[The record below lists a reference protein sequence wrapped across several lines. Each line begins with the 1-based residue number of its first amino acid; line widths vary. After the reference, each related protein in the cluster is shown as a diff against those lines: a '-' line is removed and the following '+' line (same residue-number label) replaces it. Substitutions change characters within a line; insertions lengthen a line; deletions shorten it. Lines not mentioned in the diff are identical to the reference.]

1 MPPDSPLQ
9 PLLDTE
15 ILRSFVAIAE
25 TESFTQAAAEVFRT
39 PSALSMQIK
48 RLEQQVGQR
57 LFLREARRVSLTAE
71 GEAMLGYARR
81 LLKLNQEAIS
91 HFTAPE
97 LEGTVRLGT
106 PDDIGTRILPQVLTQ
121 FSRSHPAVQVNVIVG
136 RSADMLKQL
145 DAGKLDL
152 IMVTTG
158 KQARPARGE
167 VVHSEPLVWAGA
179 QSGIAVSQTPL
190 PLALASQGCPWR
202 KMALEALDR
211 SEHRYRVAYTSEHC
225 AGQEAAM
232 QADLAIGPFPLSLIQ
247 PPLQQLGDEY
257 QLPELGDYQIA
268 MLYRGEEGSATH
280 VLAGHVRAVFRAL
293 RL

>member
-1 MPPDSPLQ
+1 MPPDSALQ

-48 RLEQQVGQR
+48 RLEEQVGHQ
-57 LFLREARRVSLTAE
+57 LFVREARRVTLTGE

-97 LEGTVRLGT
+97 LEGTVKMGT

-121 FSRSHPAVQVNVIVG
+121 FSRSHPAVKVNVIVG
-136 RSADMLKQL
+136 RSIDMMKQL

-152 IMVTTG
+152 VLITIG
-158 KQARPARGE
+158 KHSRPARGE
-167 VVHSEPLVWAGA
+167 IVHSEPLVWAGA
-179 QSGIAVSQTPL
+179 QSGIAVTQSPL

-202 KMALEALDR
+202 HMALEALDR
-211 SEHRYRVAYTSEHC
+211 SRHRYRVAYTSEHC

-257 QLPELGDYQIA
+257 ELPPLGDYQIA
-268 MLYRGEEGSATH
+268 MVHRGEEGSASH
-280 VLAGHVRAVFRAL
+280 VLASHVRSVFRAL